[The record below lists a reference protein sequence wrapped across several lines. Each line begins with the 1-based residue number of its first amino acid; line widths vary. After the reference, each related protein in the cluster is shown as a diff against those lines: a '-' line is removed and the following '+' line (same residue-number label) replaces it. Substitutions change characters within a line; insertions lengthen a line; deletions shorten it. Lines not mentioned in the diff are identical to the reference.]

1 MTGDM
6 SKAHIIFLNGTS
18 SAGKGGI
25 AAALLESLPTPYV
38 HVGFDDFIRLT
49 RSPAYYGEQGFQL
62 LEENDG
68 LGTRYTMAIGA
79 LGERFF
85 SGMHHAVASFAAAG
99 NNLIVDTVLWDR
111 TWLWEYVTILRPF
124 DVLFVGVMCPLAA
137 VEEREC
143 KRGDRLIGLAR
154 SQFDHVHA
162 HGMYDLTV
170 DTSVLDARAC
180 AQRIC
185 EFIAT
190 GKVPTA
196 FARLDDSWSANRDT
210 P

>member
-18 SAGKGGI
+18 SAGKGSI

-68 LGTRYTMAIGA
+68 LGARYTMAIGA

-111 TWLWEYVTILRPF
+111 TWF
-124 DVLFVGVMCPLAA
+124 GGVMS
-137 VEEREC
+137 
-143 KRGDRLIGLAR
+143 R
-154 SQFDHVHA
+154 SFGHSTCYLWA
-162 HGMYDLTV
+162 
-170 DTSVLDARAC
+170 SC
-180 AQRIC
+180 
-185 EFIAT
+185 
-190 GKVPTA
+190 
-196 FARLDDSWSANRDT
+196 ARLRLWRSGNASEAT
-210 P
+210 A

>member
-18 SAGKGGI
+18 SAGKGII

-111 TWLWEYVTILRPF
+111 TWFGGVCHDPSAIRRAICGRHVPACGCGGAGMRARRPLNRPRTQPVRPRTRAWHVRF
-124 DVLFVGVMCPLAA
+124 DSRYLGTGCAGV
-137 VEEREC
+137 
-143 KRGDRLIGLAR
+143 R
-154 SQFDHVHA
+154 SKN
-162 HGMYDLTV
+162 L
-170 DTSVLDARAC
+170 
-180 AQRIC
+180 
-185 EFIAT
+185 
-190 GKVPTA
+190 
-196 FARLDDSWSANRDT
+196 
-210 P
+210 